1 MTVLSLLLRGGMLM
15 YVLGIISI
23 AAIAII
29 IEKYIQ
35 FRKARKANALLM
47 DKIKGCLDKSEA
59 QKMLEEMDDAAPLS
73 SLLTQLLQIESNDL
87 DLINQ
92 SMEAAAAVELSKLER
107 GLTWLSTFSAIGP
120 LIGFLGTVI
129 GMVRVFMNIESH
141 SGGGVDISLLAG
153 GIWEAMLTTIG
164 GLVVGII
171 TIIFYNDLVQKLE
184 VLVQEMQDAGNHM
197 IVRFKG
203 KDEA

>member
-1 MTVLSLLLRGGMLM
+1 MTILSLLLRGGILM
-15 YVLGIISI
+15 YVLGLISI

-29 IEKYIQ
+29 IEKYMQ
-35 FRKARKANALLM
+35 FHKAKKANALLM
-47 DKIKGCLDKSEA
+47 DRITDCKDKNEA
-59 QKMLEEMDDAAPLS
+59 QEMLNDIDQNAPLS
-73 SLLTQLLQIESNDL
+73 SLLSQLLSIESHDL

-92 SMEAAAAVELSKLER
+92 SMESAATVELSKLER
-107 GLTWLSTFSAIGP
+107 GLTWLSTFSAVGP

-129 GMVRVFMNIESH
+129 GMVRVFMSIESQ

-153 GIWEAMLTTIG
+153 GIWEAMLTTVG

-184 VLVQEMQDAGNHM
+184 VLVNEMSDAGNKM
-197 IVRFKG
+197 IARFKG

>member
-1 MTVLSLLLRGGMLM
+1 M

-29 IEKYIQ
+29 IEKYMH

-47 DKIKGCLDKSEA
+47 GMIKDCSSKSEA
-59 QKMLEEMDDAAPLS
+59 QKMLEEMDDTAPLS
-73 SLLTQLLQIESNDL
+73 SLLNQLLQIESNDL

-184 VLVQEMQDAGNHM
+184 VLVQEMQDAGNQM
-197 IVRFKG
+197 IARFKG

>member
-1 MTVLSLLLRGGMLM
+1 M

-29 IEKYIQ
+29 IEKYMH

-47 DKIKGCLDKSEA
+47 GMIKDCSSKSEA
-59 QKMLEEMDDAAPLS
+59 QKMLEEMDDTAPLS
-73 SLLTQLLQIESNDL
+73 SLLNQLLQIESNDL

-184 VLVQEMQDAGNHM
+184 VLVQEMQDAGNQM
-197 IVRFKG
+197 IARVKG

>member
-1 MTVLSLLLRGGMLM
+1 MH
-15 YVLGIISI
+15 
-23 AAIAII
+23 
-29 IEKYIQ
+29 
-35 FRKARKANALLM
+35 FRKARKANVLLM
-47 DKIKGCLDKSEA
+47 DMIKDCSSKSEA
-59 QKMLEEMDDAAPLS
+59 QKMLEEMDDTAPLS
-73 SLLTQLLQIESNDL
+73 SLLNQLLQIESNDL

-184 VLVQEMQDAGNHM
+184 VLVQEMQDAGNQM
-197 IVRFKG
+197 IARFKG

>member
-1 MTVLSLLLRGGMLM
+1 M

-29 IEKYIQ
+29 IEKYMH
-35 FRKARKANALLM
+35 FRKARKANVLLM
-47 DKIKGCLDKSEA
+47 DMIKDCSSKSEA
-59 QKMLEEMDDAAPLS
+59 QKMLEEMDDTAPLS
-73 SLLTQLLQIESNDL
+73 SLLNQLLQIESNDL

-184 VLVQEMQDAGNHM
+184 VLVQEMQDAGNQM
-197 IVRFKG
+197 IARFKG

>member
-1 MTVLSLLLRGGMLM
+1 MTILSLLLRGGILM
-15 YVLGIISI
+15 YVLGLISI

-29 IEKYIQ
+29 IEKYMQ
-35 FRKARKANALLM
+35 FHKAKKANALLM
-47 DKIKGCLDKSEA
+47 DRITDCKDKSEA
-59 QKMLEEMDDAAPLS
+59 QEMLNDIDQNAPLS
-73 SLLTQLLQIESNDL
+73 SLLSQLLSIESHDL

-92 SMEAAAAVELSKLER
+92 SMESAATVELSKLER
-107 GLTWLSTFSAIGP
+107 GVTWLSTFSAVGP

-129 GMVRVFMNIESH
+129 GMVRVFMSIESQ

-153 GIWEAMLTTIG
+153 GIWEAMLTTVG

-184 VLVQEMQDAGNHM
+184 VLVNEMSDAGNQM
-197 IVRFKG
+197 IARFKG